1 VAGGH
6 DGAGGG
12 DLMDEALQE
21 DMFFPSKVNA
31 VTASALPDCE
41 ECFGCNT
48 QLQLMQVSVHPYHSS
63 VNALWLY
70 LCQLGMASLLWTMT
84 GLAYPNFLNSF
95 LLSLLVLEKSH
106 IWAES

>member
-31 VTASALPDCE
+31 VTASTLPDCE

-48 QLQLMQVSVHPYHSS
+48 QLQLMQVSVHPYQFFSRECLVAIS
-63 VNALWLY
+63 VSAWDGIVALDNDRI
-70 LCQLGMASLLWTMT
+70 
-84 GLAYPNFLNSF
+84 GLPKLPKFFLAC
-95 LLSLLVLEKSH
+95 VRKVSH
-106 IWAES
+106 MG